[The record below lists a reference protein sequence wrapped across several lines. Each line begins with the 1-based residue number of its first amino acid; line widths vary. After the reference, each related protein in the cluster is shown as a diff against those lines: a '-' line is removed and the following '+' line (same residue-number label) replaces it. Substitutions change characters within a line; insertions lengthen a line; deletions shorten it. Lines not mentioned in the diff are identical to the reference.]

1 LQIGSNR
8 ESEIGVDGCEGSP
21 TDGNSVAYAGGPV
34 AEEVFPRT
42 VANGGVSELPDEA
55 ANQAH
60 LNRPAV
66 DEGLEL
72 LALAAVGPGTT
83 LPATTLT
90 DAAHAAAQLPADA
103 RLRSIAFTAWVVA
116 TAAVEGLPMQP
127 LLDRLAEAV
136 GNYLSL
142 GADTLLVE
150 IHAYAAADPR
160 FTELPP
166 AASVA
171 RQLTLAGAFV
181 DSGEIT
187 IWRIGASGAVERVAQ
202 HAAATDHEVPV
213 VVAAA
218 AIAHAEEQWLP
229 GDELVAGIPISRW
242 QQPVAALVAR
252 LPHTPRLGNARTAAA
267 ILRATATRLAQVLER
282 EMLLERNAAHDE
294 ILTATAD
301 RRLARLG
308 FDLHDG
314 PTQDLI
320 VLAGDLERLRR
331 QVSEHGLVDSRIDAA
346 FAELHRRIEA
356 TDESLRELAHS
367 LQPQTIVER
376 PLDSL
381 LGRELDRLRERYSID
396 GTLQVD
402 GDLDDLTATQR
413 ITIFRTV
420 QEALTNV
427 REHSCATSAIVTV
440 TVDERSIAVRVE
452 DDGVGFDVANSLESA
467 RLRGRMGV
475 VGIGERVR
483 MLGGIFSIDSRTG
496 GPTIVRATLP
506 RWRPPSDASSA

>member
-1 LQIGSNR
+1 MT
-8 ESEIGVDGCEGSP
+8 EDVH
-21 TDGNSVAYAGGPV
+21 
-34 AEEVFPRT
+34 PRT
-42 VANGGVSELPDEA
+42 VANGAVRELPDGT
-55 ANQAH
+55 ANQAQ
-60 LNRPAV
+60 
-66 DEGLEL
+66 
-72 LALAAVGPGTT
+72 TT
-83 LPATTLT
+83 LPQADESLEHLVRVAAESGTELPAVALA
-90 DAAHAAAQLPADA
+90 DAAHAAAQLPMDP
-103 RLRSIAFTAWVVA
+103 RLRSIAFTAWLVA
-116 TAAVEGLPMQP
+116 TSAVDGLPTQG
-127 LLDRLAEAV
+127 LLDALTEAAGNHLA
-136 GNYLSL
+136 L

-166 AASVA
+166 GASIA
-171 RQLTLAGAFV
+171 RQLALLGAFIDSADVSIWRVGASNMVECVAQLAADGPHSAAGA
-181 DSGEIT
+181 
-187 IWRIGASGAVERVAQ
+187 VA
-202 HAAATDHEVPV
+202 T
-213 VVAAA
+213 A
-218 AIAHAEEQWLP
+218 AIARSEEQWL
-229 GDELVAGIPISRW
+229 DADDVIAAIPISRW
-242 QQPVAALVAR
+242 QQPVAALIAR
-252 LPHTPRLGNARTAAA
+252 LPREPRLGNARTGAS

-308 FDLHDG
+308 YDLHDG

-331 QVSEHGLVDSRIDAA
+331 QVSEHGLVDSRIDEA
-346 FAELHRRIEA
+346 FAELRRRIEA

-381 LGRELDRLRERYSID
+381 LGRELEHLHDRYSID
-396 GTLQVD
+396 GKLDID

-427 REHSCATSAIVTV
+427 REHSSATWASVSV
-440 TVDERSIAVRVE
+440 KVDERAIAVCVS
-452 DDGVGFDVANSLESA
+452 DNGVGFDVATSLESA

-475 VGIGERVR
+475 AGIGERVR
-483 MLGGIFSIDSRTG
+483 MLGGIFSIDSRPG
-496 GPTIVRATLP
+496 GPTTVRATLP
-506 RWRPPSDASSA
+506 RWRPPADPSAR

>member
-1 LQIGSNR
+1 M
-8 ESEIGVDGCEGSP
+8 VDG
-21 TDGNSVAYAGGPV
+21 DSVAYRGGPV
-34 AEEVFPRT
+34 AEDVFPRT
-42 VANGGVSELPDEA
+42 QANGAVSELPDGA
-55 ANQAH
+55 ANQTH
-60 LNRPAV
+60 GTRPVA

-72 LALAAVGPGTT
+72 LARVAAEAGSG
-83 LPATTLT
+83 LPPSALQ
-90 DAAHAAAQLPADA
+90 DAAHAAAQLPPDT
-103 RLRSIAFTAWVVA
+103 RLRSIAFTAWLIA
-116 TAAVEGLPMQP
+116 TSAVQALPTER
-127 LLDRLAEAV
+127 LLDALAEAAAAH
-136 GNYLSL
+136 LAL

-166 AASVA
+166 GASIS
-171 RQLTLAGAFV
+171 RQLELAGAFV
-181 DSGEIT
+181 GSGDIS
-187 IWRIGASGAVERVAQ
+187 IWQLGPTGAVECAAQLATPNRTAGTVAT
-202 HAAATDHEVPV
+202 AALAR
-213 VVAAA
+213 
-218 AIAHAEEQWLP
+218 AEEQWLDA
-229 GDELVAGIPISRW
+229 DELVAAIPISRS
-242 QQPVAALVAR
+242 QQPVAALVAGLIR
-252 LPHTPRLGNARTAAA
+252 APRLGNVRTSAS

-308 FDLHDG
+308 YDLHDG

-376 PLDSL
+376 PLGTL
-381 LGRELDRLRERYSID
+381 LGRELERLRERYSIE
-396 GTLQVD
+396 GTLRID

-427 REHSCATSAIVTV
+427 REHSSATSATVTV
-440 TVDERSIAVRVE
+440 AVDERSIAVRVS
-452 DDGVGFDVANSLESA
+452 DDGVGFDVASSLESA

-475 VGIGERVR
+475 AGIGERIR
-483 MLGGIFSIDSRTG
+483 MLGGIFSIDSRPG
-496 GPTIVRATLP
+496 GPTTVRATLP
-506 RWRPPSDASSA
+506 RWRPPVDQASA

>member
-1 LQIGSNR
+1 MVS
-8 ESEIGVDGCEGSP
+8 DG
-21 TDGNSVAYAGGPV
+21 DSVAYPGAPV
-34 AEEVFPRT
+34 AEDVFPRT
-42 VANGGVSELPDEA
+42 QANGAVSELPDGT
-55 ANQAH
+55 ANQTH
-60 LNRPAV
+60 SMRPVA

-72 LALAAVGPGTT
+72 LARVAAESGSE
-83 LPATTLT
+83 LPPSALT
-90 DAAHAAAQLPADA
+90 DAAHAAAQLPPDT
-103 RLRSIAFTAWVVA
+103 RLRSIAFTAWLIA
-116 TAAVEGLPMQP
+116 TSAVEALPTER
-127 LLDRLAEAV
+127 LLDALAEAAAAH
-136 GNYLSL
+136 LTL
-142 GADTLLVE
+142 GPDTLLVE

-166 AASVA
+166 GASIS
-171 RQLTLAGAFV
+171 RQLELAGAFV
-181 DSGEIT
+181 GSGDIS
-187 IWRIGASGAVERVAQ
+187 IWQIGPSGAVECAAQLATPNRTAGTVAT
-202 HAAATDHEVPV
+202 AALAR
-213 VVAAA
+213 
-218 AIAHAEEQWLP
+218 AEEQWL
-229 GDELVAGIPISRW
+229 DAHELVAAIPISRS
-242 QQPVAALVAR
+242 QQPIAALVAH
-252 LPHTPRLGNARTAAA
+252 LPRTPRLGNARTSAS

-308 FDLHDG
+308 YDLHDG

-376 PLDSL
+376 PLGTL
-381 LGRELDRLRERYSID
+381 LGRELERLRERYSID
-396 GTLQVD
+396 GTLQID

-427 REHSCATSAIVTV
+427 REHSCATSASVTV
-440 TVDERSIAVRVE
+440 AVDERSIAVRVS
-452 DDGVGFDVANSLESA
+452 DDGVGFDVPASLESA

-475 VGIGERVR
+475 AGIGERVR
-483 MLGGIFSIDSRTG
+483 MLGGIFSIDSRPG
-496 GPTIVRATLP
+496 GPTTVRATLP
-506 RWRPPSDASSA
+506 RWRPPVDQASA